1 MQQEKRWA
9 VAELRSIDC
18 AVGEK
23 SVHASLFPGCK
34 FRVARL
40 LSTALA
46 VKRRRHR
53 FPIDR
58 SKFSLFKPLPLDAA
72 IQRRDSRAAPRAREG
87 RLNISAKPAAV
98 EIHGNFVDGREIE
111 AGSGMLDVRN
121 PATGD
126 VIARIPNSTAEDID
140 RAMKSARAAFEG
152 RAWGGMDIRARARL
166 VNRLADAFEANLDQ
180 LYRLETLN
188 NGRPVNETRAQLS
201 RLPDFLRYF
210 AGLALARRDAVIPVE
225 GSYLNYTLR
234 TPIGI
239 VANCTPFNHPLM
251 IMCKSLAA
259 VLATGCVTVVKPSEY
274 TPLTTLKLAQIFTEA
289 GLPPGVFNVVLGLGQ
304 SAGRM
309 LAEHRDINKLVL
321 TGGTEAGRIA
331 GAAAAKVFAHQTMEL
346 GGKTP
351 VMVFGDYDVDQAVNY
366 AAFGAFIGAGQT
378 CVCASR
384 HIVQATIYDEF
395 VEKLRAK
402 TLSIRIGDPF
412 DPATQLGPVI
422 SARQR
427 DRVLQYSGFGR
438 EDGARLVT
446 GGVAAKVSGH
456 DNGYFVEPTVFADV
470 KSDMRIF
477 QEEVFGPFTSVTP
490 FKDEADAL
498 RLANDSPFGLA
509 AAIRT
514 RDIGR
519 AHRVASAVKA
529 GIVWINDHH
538 RLDPASPWGGVD
550 DSGLGREFGTESFD
564 DHFNTKS
571 VMVATGDQPFDW
583 YRDTAAKRRLN

>member
-1 MQQEKRWA
+1 MNIPSRQSA
-9 VAELRSIDC
+9 IDI
-18 AVGEK
+18 E
-23 SVHASLFPGCK
+23 
-34 FRVARL
+34 
-40 LSTALA
+40 T
-46 VKRRRHR
+46 
-53 FPIDR
+53 
-58 SKFSLFKPLPLDAA
+58 
-72 IQRRDSRAAPRAREG
+72 
-87 RLNISAKPAAV
+87 
-98 EIHGNFVDGREIE
+98 HGNFVDGREIE
-111 AGSGMLDVRN
+111 AGAGEMLDVRN

-126 VIARIPNSTAEDID
+126 VIARIPNSTADDID

-152 RAWGGMDIRARARL
+152 KAWGGMDIRARARL
-166 VNRLADAFEANLDQ
+166 VNRLADAFEANLEP

-201 RLPDFLRYF
+201 RLPDFFRYF
-210 AGLALARRDAVIPVE
+210 AGLALARRDSVIPVE

-251 IMCKSLAA
+251 ILCKSLAA
-259 VLATGCVTVVKPSEY
+259 VLASGCVTVVKPSEY

-289 GLPPGVFNVVLGLGQ
+289 GLPPGVFNIVLGLGPT
-304 SAGRM
+304 AGRM
-309 LAEHRDINKLVL
+309 LAEHPDINKLVL

-331 GAAAAKVFAHQTMEL
+331 GSAAAKVFAHQTMEL

-351 VMVFGDYDVDQAVNY
+351 VMVFDDYDIDQAVNY

-378 CVCASR
+378 CICASR
-384 HIVQATIYDEF
+384 HLVQASIYDEF
-395 VEKLRAK
+395 VAKLKAK
-402 TLSIRIGDPF
+402 TETIRIGDPF
-412 DPATQLGPVI
+412 DPTTQLGPVI

-427 DRVLQYSGFGR
+427 DRVLGYCQTGR
-438 EDGARLVT
+438 EDGARLIT

-456 DNGYFVEPTVFADV
+456 EGGFFVAPTVFSDV
-470 KSDMRIF
+470 TSGMRIF

-490 FKDEADAL
+490 FTDEADAL

-519 AHRVASAVKA
+519 AHRVASAVKT

-538 RLDPASPWGGVD
+538 RLDPASPWGGVG
-550 DSGLGREFGTESFD
+550 DSGLGRECGTESFD
-564 DHFNTKS
+564 DHFEVKS
-571 VMVATGDQPFDW
+571 VMVATHDAPFDW
-583 YRDTAAKRRLN
+583 YRETATQRRLN

>member
-1 MQQEKRWA
+1 MN
-9 VAELRSIDC
+9 IPN
-18 AVGEK
+18 K
-23 SVHASLFPGCK
+23 S
-34 FRVARL
+34 
-40 LSTALA
+40 
-46 VKRRRHR
+46 
-53 FPIDR
+53 
-58 SKFSLFKPLPLDAA
+58 AA
-72 IQRRDSRAAPRAREG
+72 IEVQ
-87 RLNISAKPAAV
+87 L
-98 EIHGNFVDGREIE
+98 HGNFVDGREIE
-111 AGSGMLDVRN
+111 SGNGELLDVRN

-126 VIARIPNSTAEDID
+126 VIARISNSTSADID

-152 RAWGGMDIRARARL
+152 REWGGMDVRARARL
-166 VNRLADAFEANLDQ
+166 VNRLADAFEANLDA

-201 RLPDFLRYF
+201 RLPDFFRYA
-210 AGLALARRDAVIPVE
+210 AGLALSRRDSVIPVE

-234 TPIGI
+234 TPIGV

-251 IMCKSLAA
+251 ILCKSLAT
-259 VLATGCVTVVKPSEY
+259 VLATGCTTVVKPSEY
-274 TPLTTLKLAQIFTEA
+274 TPLTTLKLAQIFSEA
-289 GLPPGVFNVVLGLGQ
+289 GLPPGVFNIVLGLGQ
-304 SAGRM
+304 SAGKM
-309 LAEHRDINKLVL
+309 LAEHLDINKLVL

-331 GAAAAKVFAHQTMEL
+331 GSAAAKVFAHQTMEL

-351 VMVFGDYDVDQAVNY
+351 VMVFDDFDVDQAVNY

-384 HIVQATIYDEF
+384 HIVQASIYDEF
-395 VEKLRAK
+395 VEKLKVK
-402 TLSIRIGDPF
+402 TRSIRIGDPF
-412 DPATQLGPVI
+412 DPNTQLGPVI

-427 DRVLQYSGFGR
+427 DRVLSYSQFGR
-438 EDGARLVT
+438 DDGARLVT
-446 GGVAAKVSGH
+446 GGIAANIPGH
-456 DNGYFVEPTVFADV
+456 DGGFFVEPTVFADV
-470 KSDMRIF
+470 RSDMRIF

-519 AHRVASAVKA
+519 AHRVASSVKA
-529 GIVWINDHH
+529 GIVWVNDHH

-550 DSGLGREFGTESFD
+550 DSGIGRECGTESFD

-571 VMVATGDQPFDW
+571 IMVATADKPFDW
-583 YRDTAAKRRLN
+583 YRDTAAQKRLN